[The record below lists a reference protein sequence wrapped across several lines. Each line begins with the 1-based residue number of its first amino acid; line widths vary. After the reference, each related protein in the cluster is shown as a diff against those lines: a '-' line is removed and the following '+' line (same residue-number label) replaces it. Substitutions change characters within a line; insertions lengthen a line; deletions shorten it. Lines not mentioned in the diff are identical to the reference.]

1 MDMPVAR
8 SSWDP
13 ALDFLERRSSYPGH
27 DHHRHHHSSHHHH
40 THALHQTQS
49 HPQTLS
55 QSSPQHEHH
64 QHHHSHPDASPPQTQ
79 SRMRRGSG
87 EPAKQLACSSCRKKK
102 IKCQPNVDGGRCRA
116 CLRSGAECLI
126 PAVDERK
133 LSNSKKLV
141 RELYAKIASLEAELQ
156 SHREGGRVP
165 QTLVP
170 TREPRRDSFHHI
182 IGVIDDDDRST
193 KTPPDAGDEVMVG
206 AAVSPSSNQSDLS
219 GRSGSGASDNMII
232 RLCGG
237 YRQLNSDRVGRL
249 RYFGPTSSLH
259 LAESVTSSI
268 LLREPAATHTGGVQW
283 QDAVSSALQDHLFE
297 LYWKYQHQVIPI
309 VHKEA
314 FLQDFKSG
322 QTKYCSKLLVHCI
335 LARAAA
341 ISDRPDIRA
350 MALVEDEVNE
360 DPPLLVR
367 RCADLLDA
375 ELNQPG
381 ITTLQSLELLSEIYC
396 VVSNDTKGWMD
407 AGGASRLAFE
417 LGLHSDMDGF
427 SGTTTTLSPVEQEVR
442 QICFWSCFSFDR
454 QWALYLGRPQMI
466 KLDDVSVRKPNTKPS
481 THETSLE
488 LRMSAA
494 WADLLEIVGILC
506 DALNGAQ
513 TKRHRVAALDRSFR
527 DWYTNLDAEFR
538 YNPQQIP
545 AVFHLHMQYS
555 AAVILLHRPL
565 AQFGNVTDEPPE
577 SRYEYDQYGQRSQPR
592 PSPKETSRQICVQHA
607 CLIAQ
612 YLQQYEDCHG
622 SLRTLSW
629 VTLHMIGTAA
639 TTLIA
644 TLSERSDGSNTTYLV
659 SSLQTCIRSLGALEE
674 SHLPTRRVRKLIL
687 HAMRLLNLESKLNT
701 VISSSS
707 SAASTSTASS
717 APSAPIVAPIHTST
731 GSWAPASLDMPIG
744 GIWGGEAHSSVH
756 AESAAFDEFLPPG
769 NYGSQAEMLMSFES
783 LLY

>member
-1 MDMPVAR
+1 MGYGMDHR
-8 SSWDP
+8 RDSS
-13 ALDFLERRSSYPGH
+13 SSYP
-27 DHHRHHHSSHHHH
+27 DHEEHHHSQH
-40 THALHQTQS
+40 TYH
-49 HPQTLS
+49 S
-55 QSSPQHEHH
+55 QHS
-64 QHHHSHPDASPPQTQ
+64 HHSHPHQTHSLPTPPTAA
-79 SRMRRGSG
+79 RNRRGSG
-87 EPAKQLACSSCRKKK
+87 EPSKQLACSSCRKKK
-102 IKCQPNVDGGRCRA
+102 IKCQPNLDGGRCRA

-156 SHREGGRVP
+156 SHRQATTHHVP
-165 QTLVP
+165 
-170 TREPRRDSFHHI
+170 REDIRRDSFHHV
-182 IGVIDDDDRST
+182 IGIDDRKTPEGDEFVGPVSSPGSQSDRS
-193 KTPPDAGDEVMVG
+193 GG
-206 AAVSPSSNQSDLS
+206 AASSS
-219 GRSGSGASDNMII
+219 SDNMII

-268 LLREPAATHTGGVQW
+268 LLRGEPATHPSRSGGSVVW
-283 QDAVSSALQDHLFE
+283 QNVVSEALQDHLFE
-297 LYWKYQHQVIPI
+297 LYWTYQHQVIPI
-309 VHKEA
+309 IHKEA

-341 ISDRPDIRA
+341 ISDRSNIRA

-417 LGLHSDMDGF
+417 LGLHSDMEGLNQA
-427 SGTTTTLSPVEQEVR
+427 TTASLTPVETEVR

-466 KLDDVSVRKPNTKPS
+466 KLDDVTVQKPNTRPS
-481 THETSLE
+481 LVGGHKTSLE
-488 LRMSAA
+488 LRMSAS
-494 WADLLEIVGILC
+494 WANLLEIVGILC

-513 TKRHRVAALDRSFR
+513 TTRHRVAALDRSFR

-565 AQFGNVTDEPPE
+565 AQFGNAQEDPKTNQPP
-577 SRYEYDQYGQRSQPR
+577 SYSQGPYGQYQPPR
-592 PSPKETSRQICVQHA
+592 PSPKETSRQICIQHA

-612 YLQQYEDCHG
+612 YLQQYEECHG

-629 VTLHMIGTAA
+629 ITLHMIGTAA

-644 TLSERSDGSNTTYLV
+644 TLSERPGSSSSNAAYLV

-687 HAMRLLNLESKLNT
+687 HAMRLLNLESKLATTSTTNASASSSST
-701 VISSSS
+701 SSSS
-707 SAASTSTASS
+707 SL
-717 APSAPIVAPIHTST
+717 VAPIHTPAGT
-731 GSWAPASLDMPIG
+731 WAPASIDMPIG
-744 GIWGGEAHSSVH
+744 GIWAGEAHSTIH
-756 AESAAFDEFLPPG
+756 AEAAAFDEFLPPG
-769 NYGSQAEMLMSFES
+769 NYGSQAEMLLSFES

>member
-8 SSWDP
+8 TWDP
-13 ALDFLERRSSYPGH
+13 ALDFLEP
-27 DHHRHHHSSHHHH
+27 
-40 THALHQTQS
+40 
-49 HPQTLS
+49 
-55 QSSPQHEHH
+55 
-64 QHHHSHPDASPPQTQ
+64 
-79 SRMRRGSG
+79 RMRRGSG
-87 EPAKQLACSSCRKKK
+87 EPPKQLACSSCRKKK

-116 CLRSGAECLI
+116 CLRSGSECLI

-156 SHREGGRVP
+156 SHREAGHVNRHLPVA
-165 QTLVP
+165 
-170 TREPRRDSFHHI
+170 REPRRDSFHHI
-182 IGVIDDDDRST
+182 IGVLDDDDRST
-193 KTPPDAGDEVMVG
+193 KTPPDNGDEVMVG

-283 QDAVSSALQDHLFE
+283 QDVVSTSLQDHLFE
-297 LYWKYQHQVIPI
+297 LYWTYQHQVIPI
-309 VHKEA
+309 IHKEA

-427 SGTTTTLSPVEQEVR
+427 SGGTTLSCVEQEVR

-466 KLDDVSVRKPNTKPS
+466 KLDDVSVHKPNTKPS

-513 TKRHRVAALDRSFR
+513 TTRHRVAALDRSFR

-565 AQFGNVTDEPPE
+565 AQFGNVQDEP
-577 SRYEYDQYGQRSQPR
+577 SQGRHEYSQYGHRPR

-612 YLQQYEDCHG
+612 YLQQYEECHG

-644 TLSERSDGSNTTYLV
+644 TLSERNDGSNTNYLV

-707 SAASTSTASS
+707 STSSSSTASS
-717 APSAPIVAPIHTST
+717 APASAPLVAPIRTST
-731 GSWAPASLDMPIG
+731 GTWAPASIDMPIG
-744 GIWGGEAHSSVH
+744 GIWGGEAHSTIHSE
-756 AESAAFDEFLPPG
+756 AAAFDEFLPPG